1 MKKEDLFEGISGL
14 DEDILLRSE
23 ETPRTTNKWIKSF
36 VRIASAAA
44 CLAVLFLAYDLLP
57 DNRGDDGVGV
67 LTPVPMANESCS
79 VEETE
84 SIGSEASVVGT
95 TDESR
100 EDSTSAAEKQK
111 EVNLQNAAD
120 LGCLKGQAEEPTK
133 EAKTMI
139 SGYQGVAKPQTE
151 GLRKIENA
159 AVYYSEGLQ
168 AALQEYQDTV
178 NYRVV
183 VKVYKNSYEIAAN
196 SSEVNS
202 EMERLG
208 AAGYIVAYETYNDG
222 IDETYLFT
230 VHATYEQLKNYAV
243 SEQYGYYILLYDQ
256 VVKAFSET
264 SYVYPEVNNQYD
276 YTLLDKE
283 VAADEF
289 GEYREATP
297 YPDDILELQ
306 KRVSA
311 DMSAGNLP
319 FVISSSIMENPLRL
333 EIRVITQ
340 DNDLINQV
348 KAYDPEGKYI
358 RVLQATK
365 EAATEDLATYKE

>member
-23 ETPRTTNKWIKSF
+23 ETPRTTNKWVKSF
-36 VRIASAAA
+36 VKFASAAA

-100 EDSTSAAEKQK
+100 EDSTSVAEEQK
-111 EVNLQNAAD
+111 EVNSQSTAD
-120 LGCLKGQAEEPTK
+120 LSCLKEQAEKPMQEK
-133 EAKTMI
+133 KTMI
-139 SGYQGVAKPQTE
+139 SDYQGIAKPQTE

-168 AALQEYQDTV
+168 AALREYQDTV

-183 VKVYKNSYEIAAN
+183 VKVYKNSFEIAAN

-230 VHATYEQLKNYAV
+230 LHATYEQLKNYAV

-256 VVKAFSET
+256 VVNALSET
-264 SYVYPEVNNQYD
+264 SYVYPVVNNQYD
-276 YTLLDKE
+276 YTLLEKDA
-283 VAADEF
+283 AADTS
-289 GEYREATP
+289 GEYRKATP

-306 KRVSA
+306 KRVSV

>member
-23 ETPRTTNKWIKSF
+23 ETSRTTNKWIKSF

-44 CLAVLFLAYDLLP
+44 CLAVLLLTYDLLP

-67 LTPVPMANESCS
+67 LTPVPIANEPSS

-84 SIGSEASVVGT
+84 SIGSEASVVGP

-100 EDSTSAAEKQK
+100 EDSTSVAEEQK
-111 EVNLQNAAD
+111 EVNSQNTAD
-120 LGCLKGQAEEPTK
+120 LGCLKGQAEKPTK

-159 AVYYSEGLQ
+159 AVYYSEDLQ

-178 NYRVV
+178 NYRVA

-196 SSEVNS
+196 SFEVNS

-230 VHATYEQLKNYAV
+230 LHATYEQLKNYAA

-256 VVKAFSET
+256 VVNALSET
-264 SYVYPEVNNQYD
+264 SYVYPVVNNQYD
-276 YTLLDKE
+276 YTLLDKDA
-283 VAADEF
+283 AADEA

-297 YPDDILELQ
+297 YHDDILELQ

-348 KAYDPEGKYI
+348 KAYDPEEKYI
-358 RVLQATK
+358 RVLRATK